1 MAKLS
6 KAVLEHFRAWGAQ
19 GGNKS
24 SANMSAAQRRARALK
39 AVRVRERKR
48 KIANGK

>member
-6 KAVLEHFRAWGAQ
+6 RAALEAFRAWGAQ

-24 SANMSAAQRRARALK
+24 SANMSADQRRRRALK
-39 AVRVRERKR
+39 AVRTREKKR
-48 KIANGK
+48 AENGK